1 MFRLYRPRSIEDA
14 LEFLSKNAPD
24 VKPLAGGTELLVLIR
39 DKKIP
44 TPKYLLDLT
53 PLKKQLSYVKIE
65 EGKVKIGSTTTLYE
79 LSRTFLHSDV
89 RFAGFVDVW
98 KKFGTFAIRF
108 SATIGGNLAAATQY
122 SDYITLLLAYDARV
136 KAISA
141 NGERTIP
148 VEKLVLDKRVT
159 SLRPDELIKEVEF
172 DAPPESSS
180 SSFIK
185 FDRRELLIAGI
196 VTGAFFLRLD
206 QGKIQ
211 DVKVAFDMVKDK
223 RVPAR
228 AREVENFLLGKMFS
242 EELVNQAADEILPAS
257 MERITDWWTTAEYR
271 LDMSKI
277 ALKRGLLKCKT
288 RIEKGVV

>member
-1 MFRLYRPRSIEDA
+1 MFGLYRPRSVEDA

-98 KKFGTFAIRF
+98 KKFGTLAIRF

-159 SLRPDELIKEVEF
+159 SLKPDELIKEVEI
-172 DAPPESSS
+172 DIPPQSSS

-211 DVKVAFDMVKDK
+211 DVKIAFDMVKDK

>member
-1 MFRLYRPRSIEDA
+1 M
-14 LEFLSKNAPD
+14 
-24 VKPLAGGTELLVLIR
+24 AGGTELLVLIR

-98 KKFGTFAIRF
+98 KKFGTLAIRF

-159 SLRPDELIKEVEF
+159 SLRPDELIKEVEI
-172 DAPPESSS
+172 DIPPQSSS

-211 DVKVAFDMVKDK
+211 DVKIAFDMVKDK
-223 RVPAR
+223 RIPAR

-242 EELVNQAADEILPAS
+242 EELVNQAADEILRAS

>member
-1 MFRLYRPRSIEDA
+1 M
-14 LEFLSKNAPD
+14 
-24 VKPLAGGTELLVLIR
+24 AGGTELLVLIR

-53 PLKKQLSYVKIE
+53 PLKKHLSYVKIE

-98 KKFGTFAIRF
+98 KKFGTLAIRF
-108 SATIGGNLAAATQY
+108 SATIGGNLASATQY

-172 DAPPESSS
+172 DIPREPSS

-211 DVKVAFDMVKDK
+211 DVKIAFDMVKDK
-223 RVPAR
+223 RIPAR
-228 AREVENFLLGKMFS
+228 AREVENFLLGKIFS

-277 ALKRGLLKCKT
+277 TLKRGLLKCKT